1 MLGKP
6 GHLWHNSLEQV
17 IAWPHYFHKPV
28 LLKSP
33 GNESVLRVG
42 VYQHWLRMFC
52 GQFIF
57 AMYVRKSRRKKTQN
71 YIANTYHRRKLLLSG
86 GFIVKKLF
94 FQYPH
99 RVFILLI
106 VRVFFEML
114 TLMHNRILTLIRL
127 GKPL

>member
-1 MLGKP
+1 M
-6 GHLWHNSLEQV
+6 NQ
-17 IAWPHYFHKPV
+17 Y
-28 LLKSP
+28 
-33 GNESVLRVG
+33 
-42 VYQHWLRMFC
+42 
-52 GQFIF
+52 
-57 AMYVRKSRRKKTQN
+57 YVWAYTNTGSGCSAVNLFLQCTSENQGEKKTQN
-71 YIANTYHRRKLLLSG
+71 YIANTYHQRKLLLSG

-114 TLMHNRILTLIRL
+114 TFMHNRILTLIRL